1 MKKIFGVLPLVVLF
15 MLFATGCTTQP
26 KILIGF
32 SGELTGTQSELGVS
46 ARNAAV
52 LAVEE
57 INNNGGINGK
67 QIQLLIEDD
76 LGTPEG
82 ARAADL
88 RLVERDALVII
99 GHMTSSQT
107 LAAWEAVRDSGVILF
122 SPTTSTP
129 ELSSQDDNFLR
140 FIAVNTRE
148 SALLAQHIAAQPN
161 LQEIAILYDA
171 DNPGYADT
179 FQENLAQHFIEA
191 NGKPPRAIAFHG
203 RAALDFSE
211 LIQPLLTEP
220 PDAVVIIASAYNTAL
235 IVQQMRLNQINC
247 PIFIA
252 LWARTEDL
260 IRIGGASVDGIQ
272 FISQYD
278 TPAPSDAAQQFSQKF
293 QQRYGSAP
301 TFSALVTYDIVYFLA
316 SGLQITNGSRKNLK
330 QTLLS
335 LSPYEGLL
343 GTVQMDAYGDVE
355 RVQYLGTIQ
364 NGVFIGLYSVYRPA
378 AP

>member
-1 MKKIFGVLPLVVLF
+1 MKKNAVLLIWLIVCVFLNSGC
-15 MLFATGCTTQP
+15 ATQSD
-26 KILIGF
+26 ILIGF
-32 SGELTGTQSELGVS
+32 SGELSGTQSELSVS
-46 ARNAAV
+46 ARNAAI

-57 INNNGGINGK
+57 INANGGINGK
-67 QIQLLIEDD
+67 KIQLLIEDD

-82 ARAADL
+82 ARAADAKL
-88 RLVERDALVII
+88 IQRGAIVII

-107 LAAWEAVRDSGVILF
+107 LAGWETVRDSGVILF

-129 ELSSQDDNFLR
+129 QLSSIDDNFLR

-148 SALLAQHIAAQPN
+148 STLLAQHIAAQPN
-161 LQEIAILYDA
+161 LKQITILYDA
-171 DNPGYADT
+171 DNPSYADT
-179 FQENLAQHFIEA
+179 FQENLAQVFVQA
-191 NGKPPRAIAFHG
+191 NGEPPSILSFYG
-203 RAALDFSE
+203 RTTLDFSA
-211 LIQPLLTEP
+211 LIQPQLSDP
-220 PDAVVIIASAYNTAL
+220 PDAIVIIASAYNTAL
-235 IVQQMRLNQINC
+235 IVQQLRLNQINC

-278 TPAPSDAAQQFSQKF
+278 TPNPSSAAQQFVQNF
-293 QQRYGSAP
+293 QQRYGSPP
-301 TFSALVTYDIVYFLA
+301 TFSALVTYDAVYYLA
-316 SGLQITNGSRKNLK
+316 AGLENTNGSRENLK

-364 NGVFIGLYSVYRPA
+364 NGVYIGLHPVYPTS
-378 AP
+378 PP